1 MDLALAPHGRAPR
14 AATDPHGPRR
24 RIALTYSPAAERNK
38 EPILT
43 VLARVLPARAAVLE
57 IASGT
62 GQHAAH
68 FAAAQAGW
76 DWQPTDVDARS
87 FAAIAA
93 HASGVANVRPALPLD
108 VLSVPWPAAIGRF
121 DAVYCANMIH
131 IAPWA
136 TCAALMRGAADHLV
150 DAGVL
155 ILYGPYLVD
164 GEPTAPGNLAFD
176 LDLRRR
182 DASWGLRR
190 LDAVVG
196 EAARAGLA
204 FEERIAMPA
213 NNLMLVFRRGVRHSC
228 QANSCE

>member
-1 MDLALAPHGRAPR
+1 MTH
-14 AATDPHGPRR
+14 
-24 RIALTYSPAAERNK
+24 SPAAERNK
-38 EPILT
+38 EPILA

-87 FAAIAA
+87 LAAIAA
-93 HASGVANVRPALPLD
+93 HTRGLSNVRPALPLD
-108 VLSVPWPAAIGRF
+108 VLAVPWPAAIGRF

-136 TCAALMRGAADHLV
+136 TCAALMQGAARQLV
-150 DAGVL
+150 HPGVL
-155 ILYGPYLVD
+155 VLYGPYLVD
-164 GEPTAPGNLAFD
+164 GEATAPSNLAFD
-176 LDLRRR
+176 LELRRR

-190 LDAVVG
+190 VAAVAD

-213 NNLMLVFRRGVRHSC
+213 NNLVLVFRRVAPG
-228 QANSCE
+228 

>member
-1 MDLALAPHGRAPR
+1 MTH
-14 AATDPHGPRR
+14 
-24 RIALTYSPAAERNK
+24 SPAAERNK
-38 EPILT
+38 APILA
-43 VLARVLPARAAVLE
+43 VLERVLPTRAAVLE

-68 FAAAQAGW
+68 FAAAQPGW
-76 DWQPTDVDARS
+76 DWQPSDVDARS
-87 FAAIAA
+87 LAAIAA

-108 VLSVPWPAAIGRF
+108 VRAVPWPAAIGRF

-136 TCAALMRGAADHLV
+136 TCGALMHGAARHLIEG
-150 DAGVL
+150 GVL
-155 ILYGPYLVD
+155 LLYGPYLVD
-164 GEPTAPGNLAFD
+164 GEATAPSNLAFD

-190 LDAVVG
+190 LAAVVD

-204 FEERIAMPA
+204 FEERIGMPA
-213 NNLMLVFRRGVRHSC
+213 NNFMLVFRRG
-228 QANSCE
+228 AEG

>member
-1 MDLALAPHGRAPR
+1 MTH
-14 AATDPHGPRR
+14 
-24 RIALTYSPAAERNK
+24 SPAAERNK
-38 EPILT
+38 APILA
-43 VLARVLPARAAVLE
+43 VLERVLPARAAVLE

-68 FAAAQAGW
+68 FAAAQPGW
-76 DWQPTDVDARS
+76 DWQPSDVDARS
-87 FAAIAA
+87 LAAIAA

-108 VLSVPWPAAIGRF
+108 VLAVPWPAAIGRF

-136 TCAALMRGAADHLV
+136 TCGALMQGAARHLV
-150 DAGVL
+150 DGGVL
-155 ILYGPYLVD
+155 LLYGPYLVD
-164 GEPTAPGNLAFD
+164 GEATAPSNLAFD

-190 LDAVVG
+190 LAAVVD

-204 FEERIAMPA
+204 FEERIGMPA
-213 NNLMLVFRRGVRHSC
+213 NNFMLVFRRG
-228 QANSCE
+228 AEG

>member
-1 MDLALAPHGRAPR
+1 MTH
-14 AATDPHGPRR
+14 
-24 RIALTYSPAAERNK
+24 SPAAERNK
-38 EPILT
+38 EPILA

-57 IASGT
+57 IASGS

-68 FAAAQAGW
+68 FAAAQVGW
-76 DWQPTDVDARS
+76 DWQPTDVDGRS
-87 FAAIAA
+87 FATIAA

-108 VLSVPWPAAIGRF
+108 VLAVPWPAAIGRF

-136 TCAALMRGAADHLV
+136 ACVALMQGAARHRV
-150 DAGVL
+150 DAGGLVV
-155 ILYGPYLVD
+155 YGPYVVEA
-164 GEPTAPGNLAFD
+164 EPTAPGNLAFD

-182 DASWGLRR
+182 DATWGLRR
-190 LDAVVG
+190 LGAVVD

-213 NNLMLVFRRGVRHSC
+213 NNLMLVFRRVARD
-228 QANSCE
+228 